1 MDLRLTTIQK
11 LRSDLD
17 ETPKL
22 SIYIPTHPSSSSQ
35 TIEEDRIRF
44 KNALARLDTHETQS
58 KDELGKTYASLQKLT
73 EDADFWHYQELSLAV
88 FADGD
93 GYQTMKLPYE
103 INEVSL
109 MSGRYIISPLELMR
123 SIRMAFY
130 VFEVNLHEPKL
141 YLGTTYGLSEVRDIN
156 LPKSMKNEL
165 DLEDTQKQ
173 TQFHTG
179 GGGGDTMFHG
189 HGGEKDN
196 KQHDVDRYFQLVH
209 DSLEA
214 YLEGHDIP
222 LVLSGDDKRVAQFRK
237 MLSYDRTVKPAISA
251 VHETKHA
258 DIHRKANEI
267 VSGAVHE
274 HQSHEV
280 ERYNEL
286 LSTKLAIK
294 GLQIDDAAKA
304 GRIETLYVPCL
315 RETRD
320 SVREGDFTATKM
332 EVPKNILQ
340 LESIVG
346 EVVSKGGNILAVNT
360 STFDTEELYAICRF

>member
-11 LRSDLD
+11 LKSALD
-17 ETPKL
+17 EKPKL
-22 SIYIPTHPSSSSQ
+22 SIYIPTHPNSSSQ

-73 EDADFWHYQELSLAV
+73 EQTDFWQHQELSLAV

-103 INEVSL
+103 VNEVSL

-130 VFEVNLHEPKL
+130 VFEINLHEPKL
-141 YLGTTYGLSEVRDIN
+141 YLGTTYGLSEVRDIK

-179 GGGGDTMFHG
+179 AVGGDAMFHG

-209 DSLEA
+209 DALET
-214 YLEGHDIP
+214 YLDGHDIP
-222 LVLSGDDKRVAQFRK
+222 LVLSGDDRRVAQFRK
-237 MLSYDRTVKPAISA
+237 MLSYGRVIQPPLPPVQDA
-251 VHETKHA
+251 KHA
-258 DIHRKANEI
+258 EVHSKANDI

-304 GRIETLYVPCL
+304 GRIDTLYVSCL

-332 EVPKNILQ
+332 EVPENILQ
-340 LESIVG
+340 LESIVS
-346 EVVSKGGNILAVNT
+346 EVISKGGNILAVNT